1 MDKSVFSRRVFLKGS
16 AVAATALALVACG
29 GGNETVHYTAYTGT
43 LSLGTLEI
51 EIAAPFTHSKSNR
64 INVEFRFKIT
74 NNSDTP
80 VTLSSDNFSFKF
92 NDQPVSLAE
101 NKLSNSSLPYL
112 FDTMPIPEN
121 QFVTGYLLIPSEK
134 AEGHYQVTVCY
145 LDKSDTF
152 DFTYGPTQEWYE

>member
-1 MDKSVFSRRVFLKGS
+1 MNQSVFSRRVFLKGS
-16 AVAATALALVACG
+16 AVVATALALSACG
-29 GGNETVHYTAYTGT
+29 GGNETVHYPAQTKT
-43 LSLGTLEI
+43 LSLGTLKI
-51 EIAAPFTHSKSNR
+51 EIVASFVHSENNR

-80 VTLSSDNFSFKF
+80 ATLSPDNFSFKF
-92 NDQPVSLAE
+92 NDQPVSLAG
-101 NKLSNSSLPYL
+101 NKLSNSRLPYL
-112 FDTMPIPEN
+112 FDTMPIPAN

-152 DFTYGPTQEWYE
+152 DFTYGPTQEWSE

>member
-1 MDKSVFSRRVFLKGS
+1 MNKSVLSRRVFLKGS
-16 AVAATALALVACG
+16 AVAATALALSACG
-29 GGNETVHYTAYTGT
+29 GGNETVHYPAQTKT
-43 LSLGTLEI
+43 LSLGTLKI
-51 EIAAPFTHSKSNR
+51 EIVAPFVHSENNR
-64 INVEFRFKIT
+64 INVEFRFRIT
-74 NNSDTP
+74 NNSDKP

-112 FDTMPIPEN
+112 FDTMPIPAN

-152 DFTYGPTQEWYE
+152 DFTYGPQEWYE

>member
-1 MDKSVFSRRVFLKGS
+1 MNQSVFSRRIFLKGS
-16 AVAATALALVACG
+16 AVAATALALSACG
-29 GGNETVHYTAYTGT
+29 GGNETVHYPAQTKT
-43 LSLGTLEI
+43 LSLGTLKI
-51 EIAAPFTHSKSNR
+51 EIVAPFVHSENNR

-92 NDQPVSLAE
+92 NDQPLSLAE
-101 NKLSNSSLPYL
+101 NKLRNSRLPYL
-112 FDTMPIPEN
+112 FDTMPIPAN

-152 DFTYGPTQEWYE
+152 DFTYGPQEWYE

>member
-1 MDKSVFSRRVFLKGS
+1 MRKSVFSRRVFLKGS
-16 AVAATALALVACG
+16 AVAATALALAACG
-29 GGNETVHYTAYTGT
+29 GGNETVHYTTYTGA

-80 VTLSSDNFSFKF
+80 VTLSSDNFLFKF

-112 FDTMPIPEN
+112 FDNMPIAEN
-121 QFVTGYLLIPSEK
+121 QSVTGYLLIPSEK
-134 AEGHYQVTVCY
+134 AEGHYQITVRY
-145 LDKSDTF
+145 LDTEKSF
-152 DFTYGPTQEWYE
+152 DFTYGPSKEWYE

>member
-1 MDKSVFSRRVFLKGS
+1 MNKSVLSRRVFLKGS

-29 GGNETVHYTAYTGT
+29 GGNETVHYPAQTKT
-43 LSLGTLEI
+43 LFLGTLKI
-51 EIAAPFTHSKSNR
+51 EIVAPFVHSENNR
-64 INVEFRFKIT
+64 INVEFRFRIT

-80 VTLSSDNFSFKF
+80 VTLSSDNFLFKF
-92 NDQPVSLAE
+92 NDQPVSLSE

-112 FDTMPIPEN
+112 FDKTPIPEN
-121 QFVTGYLLIPSEK
+121 QSVTGYLLIPSEK

-152 DFTYGPTQEWYE
+152 DFTYGPQEWYE

>member
-29 GGNETVHYTAYTGT
+29 GGNETVHYTTYTGT

-92 NDQPVSLAE
+92 NEQPVSLAK

-112 FDTMPIPEN
+112 FDTMPIAEN
-121 QFVTGYLLIPSEK
+121 QSVTGYLLIPSEK
-134 AEGHYQVTVCY
+134 AEGHYQITVRY
-145 LDKSDTF
+145 LDTEKSF
-152 DFTYGPTQEWYE
+152 DFTYGPSKEWYE

>member
-1 MDKSVFSRRVFLKGS
+1 MRKSVFSRRVFLKGS
-16 AVAATALALVACG
+16 AVAATALALAACG
-29 GGNETVHYTAYTGT
+29 GGNETVHYPTYTGT

-51 EIAAPFTHSKSNR
+51 KIAAPFAHNENKH

-112 FDTMPIPEN
+112 FDNMPIAEN
-121 QFVTGYLLIPSEK
+121 QSVTGYLLIPSEK
-134 AEGHYQVTVCY
+134 AEGHYQVTVNY
-145 LDKSDTF
+145 LEKEDTF
-152 DFTYGPTQEWYE
+152 DFVYGSQEWYE

>member
-1 MDKSVFSRRVFLKGS
+1 MSKSVFSRRVFLKGS

-29 GGNETVHYTAYTGT
+29 GGNETVHYPAQTKT
-43 LSLGTLEI
+43 LFLGTLKI
-51 EIAAPFTHSKSNR
+51 EIAAPFAHNENKH
-64 INVEFRFKIT
+64 INIEFRFKIT

-112 FDTMPIPEN
+112 FDNMPIAEN

-152 DFTYGPTQEWYE
+152 DFTYGPQEWYE

>member
-16 AVAATALALVACG
+16 AVAATALALSACG
-29 GGNETVHYTAYTGT
+29 GGNETVHYPTQTKT
-43 LSLGTLEI
+43 LFLGTLKI

-101 NKLSNSSLPYL
+101 NKLSNSNLPYL
-112 FDTMPIPEN
+112 FDNMPIAEN
-121 QFVTGYLLIPSEK
+121 QSVTGYLLIPSEK
-134 AEGHYQVTVCY
+134 TEGHYQVTINY
-145 LDKSDTF
+145 LEKEDTF
-152 DFTYGPTQEWYE
+152 DFVYGSQEWYE

>member
-29 GGNETVHYTAYTGT
+29 GGNETVHYTTYTGA

-112 FDTMPIPEN
+112 FDNMPIAEN
-121 QFVTGYLLIPSEK
+121 QSVTGYLLIPSEK
-134 AEGHYQVTVCY
+134 AEGHYQVTINY
-145 LDKSDTF
+145 LEKEDTF
-152 DFTYGPTQEWYE
+152 DFVYGSQEWYE

>member
-29 GGNETVHYTAYTGT
+29 GGNETVHYTTYTGT

-112 FDTMPIPEN
+112 FDNMPIAEN
-121 QFVTGYLLIPSEK
+121 KSVTGYLLIPSEK
-134 AEGHYQVTVCY
+134 AEGHYQVTINY
-145 LDKSDTF
+145 LEKEDTF
-152 DFTYGPTQEWYE
+152 DFVYGSQEWYE

>member
-29 GGNETVHYTAYTGT
+29 GGNETVHYPAQTGT
-43 LSLGTLEI
+43 LSLGTLKI

-74 NNSDTP
+74 NNSDSP

-112 FDTMPIPEN
+112 FDNMPIAEN
-121 QFVTGYLLIPSEK
+121 QSVTGYLLIPSEK
-134 AEGHYQVTVCY
+134 AEGHYQVTINY
-145 LDKSDTF
+145 LEKEDTF
-152 DFTYGPTQEWYE
+152 DFVYGSQEWYE

>member
-1 MDKSVFSRRVFLKGS
+1 MNKSVFSRRVFLKGS
-16 AVAATALALVACG
+16 AVAATALALSACG
-29 GGNETVHYTAYTGT
+29 GGNETVHYPAQTKT
-43 LSLGTLEI
+43 LFLGTLKI
-51 EIAAPFTHSKSNR
+51 EIVAPFVHSENNR
-64 INVEFRFKIT
+64 INVEFRFRIT

-80 VTLSSDNFSFKF
+80 VTLSSDNFLFKS

-112 FDTMPIPEN
+112 FDNMPIPEN
-121 QFVTGYLLIPSEK
+121 QSVTGYLLIPSEK

-152 DFTYGPTQEWYE
+152 DFTYGPQEWYE

>member
-16 AVAATALALVACG
+16 AVAATALALSACG

-112 FDTMPIPEN
+112 FDNMPIAEN
-121 QFVTGYLLIPSEK
+121 QSVTGYLLIPSEK
-134 AEGHYQVTVCY
+134 AEGHYQVTINY
-145 LDKSDTF
+145 LEKEDTF
-152 DFTYGPTQEWYE
+152 DFVYGPQEWYE

>member
-1 MDKSVFSRRVFLKGS
+1 MNQSVFSRRVFLKGS
-16 AVAATALALVACG
+16 AVAVTTLALSACG
-29 GGNETVHYTAYTGT
+29 GGNETVHYTAHTEA
-43 LSLGTLEI
+43 LFLGTLKI
-51 EIAAPFTHSKSNR
+51 EIVAPFVHSENNR

-74 NNSDTP
+74 NNSDKP

-112 FDTMPIPEN
+112 FDNMPIPKN
-121 QFVTGYLLIPSEK
+121 QSVTGYLLIPSEK

-152 DFTYGPTQEWYE
+152 DFTYGPQEWYE

>member
-16 AVAATALALVACG
+16 AITATALALSACS
-29 GGNETVHYTAYTGT
+29 GGNETVHYTTYTGT

-112 FDTMPIPEN
+112 FDNMPIAEN
-121 QFVTGYLLIPSEK
+121 QSVTGYLLIPSEK
-134 AEGHYQVTVCY
+134 AEGHYQVTINY
-145 LDKSDTF
+145 LEKEDTF
-152 DFTYGPTQEWYE
+152 DFVYGSQEWYE

>member
-1 MDKSVFSRRVFLKGS
+1 MNKSVFSRRVFLKGS
-16 AVAATALALVACG
+16 AVAVTALALSACG
-29 GGNETVHYTAYTGT
+29 GGNETVHYPDQTKT
-43 LSLGTLEI
+43 LFLGTLKI
-51 EIAAPFTHSKSNR
+51 EIVAPFVHSENNR
-64 INVEFRFKIT
+64 INVEFRFRIT

-80 VTLSSDNFSFKF
+80 VTLSSDNFLFKS

-112 FDTMPIPEN
+112 FDNMPIPEN
-121 QFVTGYLLIPSEK
+121 QSVTGYLLIPSEK

-152 DFTYGPTQEWYE
+152 DFTYGPQEWYE

>member
-1 MDKSVFSRRVFLKGS
+1 MRKSVFSRRVFLKGS

-29 GGNETVHYTAYTGT
+29 GGNETVHYPTQTKT
-43 LSLGTLEI
+43 LFLGTLKI
-51 EIAAPFTHSKSNR
+51 EIAAPFAHNENKH
-64 INVEFRFKIT
+64 INIEFRFKIT

-112 FDTMPIPEN
+112 FDNMPIAEN
-121 QFVTGYLLIPSEK
+121 QSVTGYLLIPSEK
-134 AEGHYQVTVCY
+134 AEGHYQVTINY
-145 LDKSDTF
+145 LEKEDTF
-152 DFTYGPTQEWYE
+152 DFVYGSQEWYE

>member
-1 MDKSVFSRRVFLKGS
+1 MNQSVFSRRIFLKGS
-16 AVAATALALVACG
+16 AVAVTALALSACG
-29 GGNETVHYTAYTGT
+29 GGNETVHYPAQTKT
-43 LSLGTLEI
+43 LSLGTLKI
-51 EIAAPFTHSKSNR
+51 EIVAPFVHSENNR

>member
-1 MDKSVFSRRVFLKGS
+1 MNKSVFSRRVFLKGS
-16 AVAATALALVACG
+16 AVAATTLALSACG
-29 GGNETVHYTAYTGT
+29 GGNETVHYTTTTGT
-43 LSLGTLEI
+43 LSLGALKI

-74 NNSDTP
+74 NNSDKP

-112 FDTMPIPEN
+112 FDNMPIAEN
-121 QFVTGYLLIPSEK
+121 QSVTGYLLIPSEK
-134 AEGHYQVTVCY
+134 VEGHYQVTINY
-145 LDKSDTF
+145 LEKEDTF
-152 DFTYGPTQEWYE
+152 DFVYGSQEWYE

>member
-29 GGNETVHYTAYTGT
+29 GGNETVHYPAQTGT
-43 LSLGTLEI
+43 LSLGTLKI

-112 FDTMPIPEN
+112 FDNMPIAEN
-121 QFVTGYLLIPSEK
+121 QSVTGYLLIPSEK
-134 AEGHYQVTVCY
+134 AEGHYQVTINY
-145 LDKSDTF
+145 LEKEDTF
-152 DFTYGPTQEWYE
+152 DFVYGSQEWYE

>member
-1 MDKSVFSRRVFLKGS
+1 MNKSVFSRRVFLKGP
-16 AVAATALALVACG
+16 AVAVTALALSACG
-29 GGNETVHYTAYTGT
+29 GGNETVHYPAQTKT
-43 LSLGTLEI
+43 LSLGTLKI
-51 EIAAPFTHSKSNR
+51 EIVAPFVHSENNR
-64 INVEFRFKIT
+64 INVEFRFRIT

-101 NKLSNSSLPYL
+101 NKLRNSRLPYL
-112 FDTMPIPEN
+112 FDTMPIPAN

-152 DFTYGPTQEWYE
+152 DFTYGPQEWYE

>member
-1 MDKSVFSRRVFLKGS
+1 MNKSVFSRRVFLKGP
-16 AVAATALALVACG
+16 AVAVTALALSACG
-29 GGNETVHYTAYTGT
+29 GGNETVHYPAQTKT
-43 LSLGTLEI
+43 LSLGTLKI
-51 EIAAPFTHSKSNR
+51 EIVAPFVHSENNR

-74 NNSDTP
+74 NNSETP

-101 NKLSNSSLPYL
+101 NKLRNSRLPYL
-112 FDTMPIPEN
+112 FDTMPIPAN

-152 DFTYGPTQEWYE
+152 DFTYGPQEWYE

>member
-1 MDKSVFSRRVFLKGS
+1 MNKSVFSRRVFLKGP
-16 AVAATALALVACG
+16 AVAVTALALSACG
-29 GGNETVHYTAYTGT
+29 GGNETVHYPAQTKT
-43 LSLGTLEI
+43 LSLGTLKI
-51 EIAAPFTHSKSNR
+51 EIVAPFVHSENNR

-101 NKLSNSSLPYL
+101 NKLRNSRLPYL
-112 FDTMPIPEN
+112 FDTMPIPAN
-121 QFVTGYLLIPSEK
+121 QSVTGYLLIPSEK

-152 DFTYGPTQEWYE
+152 DFTYGPQEWYE

>member
-1 MDKSVFSRRVFLKGS
+1 MNKSVFSRRVFLKGP
-16 AVAATALALVACG
+16 AVAVTALALSACG
-29 GGNETVHYTAYTGT
+29 GGNETVHYPAQTKT
-43 LSLGTLEI
+43 LSLGTLKI
-51 EIAAPFTHSKSNR
+51 EIVAPFVHSENNR

-101 NKLSNSSLPYL
+101 NKLRNSRLPYL
-112 FDTMPIPEN
+112 FDTMPIPAN

-152 DFTYGPTQEWYE
+152 DFTYGPQEWYE

>member
-1 MDKSVFSRRVFLKGS
+1 MNKSVFSRRVFLKGS
-16 AVAATALALVACG
+16 AVAVTALTLSACG
-29 GGNETVHYTAYTGT
+29 GGNETVHYPAHSGT
-43 LSLGTLEI
+43 LFLGTLKI

-74 NNSDTP
+74 NNSDKP

-134 AEGHYQVTVCY
+134 AEGHYQVTINY
-145 LDKSDTF
+145 LEKEDTF
-152 DFTYGPTQEWYE
+152 DFVCGSQEWYE